1 MSVGANVGLALL
13 VALTLQIPDL
23 RSHYRLPY
31 RESYQLWSFS
41 TYCSILFTDSRLFLA
56 IRSNYP
62 SSAVRHHPFQ
72 LGRNASI
79 ADIMRNPS
87 RQEILDLL
95 SDRMTCQSQCLH
107 RIRNLCVPR
116 RSACKTETHSSHPP
130 DPLFAIFHA
139 IPFFPC
145 RAPFV
150 LVHQKL
156 GVKAEDETRERL
168 GVLVLVIR
176 MALVFRS
183 LSLCLCL
190 LLGCGQRGQGLYWYR
205 ARLRLSPLVSRR
217 SCRGIG
223 AGAVQVQIGDPWL
236 W

>member
-1 MSVGANVGLALL
+1 MSVGADVGLALL
-13 VALTLQIPDL
+13 IALTLQIPDL
-23 RSHYRLPY
+23 RSHCRLPY
-31 RESYQLWSFS
+31 REFYQLWSFS
-41 TYCSILFTDSRLFLA
+41 TYCSILSTDSRLFLA

-87 RQEILDLL
+87 RQEIFDLL

-107 RIRNLCVPR
+107 RIHNLSVPR
-116 RSACKTETHSSHPP
+116 RSACKTETHSSHPS
-130 DPLFAIFHA
+130 DPLFALFHA
-139 IPFFPC
+139 IPLFPC
-145 RAPFV
+145 RAPFI

-156 GVKAEDETRERL
+156 GVEAEDETRERL
-168 GVLVLVIR
+168 GVLVLVVR

-190 LLGCGQRGQGLYWYR
+190 LLGRGQWGQGLYGYR

-217 SCRGIG
+217 SCDSVG
-223 AGAVQVQIGDPWL
+223 AGAIQVQVGDPRL